1 MKTEASS
8 PAQGI
13 PMPPRIAAALQSAD
27 TLMRGVDAM
36 RERVDALLEA
46 EREAPRISGLAVGQI
61 CPGSPRATTDY
72 PRSFLERLQSA
83 VMSPFRAGTG
93 TPTPARLR
101 PDGAGE
107 PQ

>member
-1 MKTEASS
+1 MNTEANS

-13 PMPPRIAAALQSAD
+13 PIPQRIAAALESAD
-27 TLMRGVDAM
+27 VLIRQVDAT
-36 RERVDALLEA
+36 RARVDALLEA
-46 EREAPRISGLAVGQI
+46 EREAPQISGLAVGQI
-61 CPGSPRATTDY
+61 CPGSPRATTNY
-72 PRSFLERLQSA
+72 PLSFLERVRSF

-101 PDGAGE
+101 PDGPGE